1 MGFALAVF
9 GVSAVSLLAFVDP
22 IPHEAIA
29 SGLYLVVVVAVVAVG
44 RLLPALVAALL
55 SFLALAYWFSPPPGK
70 LTPEPEDLIA
80 LVEFLLVGLLVS
92 QLLAAGARSRERL
105 AEQNSQLR
113 DLDQLRD
120 DFVALVSHEL
130 RTPLTS
136 IRGYLEL
143 LHDEGG
149 SLSTEQ
155 RRSLETIERNVGRLM
170 TLVNDLLTMLQLRT
184 RTLEIEKMEFDVYEL
199 LETAVAA
206 AAPLAEKQG
215 IELCLRAGPLPSGLG
230 DRARVGQLVDNLISN
245 AVKYTLTG
253 GRVEVGAESDGE
265 SVRIAV
271 CDTGLGMSENDLE
284 RLFEPF
290 VRGTSAV
297 RAEVPGVGLGL
308 AISQSIAHAHGSS
321 IEVESVEGVGT
332 TFAFRLP
339 AGD

>member
-1 MGFALAVF
+1 
-9 GVSAVSLLAFVDP
+9 
-22 IPHEAIA
+22 
-29 SGLYLVVVVAVVAVG
+29 
-44 RLLPALVAALL
+44 
-55 SFLALAYWFSPPPGK
+55 
-70 LTPEPEDLIA
+70 
-80 LVEFLLVGLLVS
+80 
-92 QLLAAGARSRERL
+92 
-105 AEQNSQLR
+105 
-113 DLDQLRD
+113 
-120 DFVALVSHEL
+120 
-130 RTPLTS
+130 
-136 IRGYLEL
+136 
-143 LHDEGG
+143 
-149 SLSTEQ
+149 
-155 RRSLETIERNVGRLM
+155 
-170 TLVNDLLTMLQLRT
+170 MLQLRT

-206 AAPLAEKQG
+206 AAPLAEKKG

-290 VRGTSAV
+290 FRGTSAV